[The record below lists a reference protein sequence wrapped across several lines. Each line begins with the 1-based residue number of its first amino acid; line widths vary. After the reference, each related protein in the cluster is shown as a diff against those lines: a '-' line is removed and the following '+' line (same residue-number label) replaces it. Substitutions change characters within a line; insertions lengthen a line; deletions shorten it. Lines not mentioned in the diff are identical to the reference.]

1 MEQENSITV
10 LEKIARKHLSIPTLE
25 TRKMDSLDFYD
36 VSVWGVKAAL
46 MEAYN
51 IDRISDSTDLRS
63 LFKYRDEL
71 NQKIKDYFNWDGV
84 GLESIS
90 DYTDVY
96 WVECDDC
103 IFCDDKV
110 EDFDNP
116 IIIPLLSKC
125 FTKKN
130 EFITVTTCMLYQ
142 DQKQD
147 NIEVNHL
154 IGYPSCVETIILD
167 KNKKIDKDTTDL
179 RKKYNIALKYE
190 K

>member
-71 NQKIKDYFNWDGV
+71 NQKIADYFNWDDN

-90 DYTDVY
+90 DFTNFY
-96 WVECDDC
+96 WVECDEC
-103 IFCDDKV
+103 IFCDDKI
-110 EDFDNP
+110 EDFDIP

-125 FTKKN
+125 FTERN
-130 EFITVTTCMLYQ
+130 EFIAVKSCILYQ

-147 NIEVNHL
+147 NTVVNHL
-154 IGYPSCVETIILD
+154 IGYPSCAENIILD
-167 KNKKIDKDTTDL
+167 KNKKIDKDVADL
-179 RKKYNIALKYE
+179 RKEFSMVLKYE